1 MTSDLHDSTTD
12 LLVTPDRPDTESRL
26 RLSTERATFLAKVSR
41 TVGGSMQTDRAVDL
55 ILEML
60 VPEVVDWA
68 QVVLREAG
76 LLHCHA
82 TLAGGPVQHATVPA
96 PREGTSTLS
105 RVMSRGLRE
114 LSLIAMGPGATDT
127 GALASAVPVPEHPS
141 VMSWGWMSAMLSIGS
156 WRLSRTAQVRPSRS
170 PRVTRRMMAAI
181 IAGE

>member
-26 RLSTERATFLAKVSR
+26 RLSTERASFLAKVSR

-82 TLAGGPVQHATVPA
+82 TLAGGPVQHATVLA

-114 LSLIAMGPGATDT
+114 LSLIAMGPGATDN
-127 GALASAVPVPEHPS
+127 GALASAEAPVTVTRSQLPN
-141 VMSWGWMSAMLSIGS
+141 VVSAMPQELSA
-156 WRLSRTAQVRPSRS
+156 T
-170 PRVTRRMMAAI
+170 
-181 IAGE
+181 